1 MTTNLITAITVVTM
15 TTNTVIQWPKRIVAD
30 PCPDKMIG
38 CLVFHSHTEDD
49 TSATARDAITE
60 IREIHTVQL
69 PEINGSLQISNILR
83 SRIVTKQ
90 VLAPATWTDSGST
103 TNPPNP
109 ESGVY
114 MLGMQQL
121 LTAPF
126 ITFNHDSTN
135 VTNYTGGSPLTNR

>member
-49 TSATARDAITE
+49 TSSTTRDTVTE
-60 IREIHTVQL
+60 IREIHTIQL
-69 PEINGSLQISNILR
+69 PELNGSLQISNILK

-90 VLAPATWTDSGST
+90 VLTPATWTDSGSE
-103 TNPPNP
+103 TNPAQPAI
-109 ESGVY
+109 GVH

-121 LTAPF
+121 FTAPY
-126 ITFNHDSTN
+126 ITFGFDATN
-135 VTNYTGGSPLTNR
+135 VTITPSTTITNQ